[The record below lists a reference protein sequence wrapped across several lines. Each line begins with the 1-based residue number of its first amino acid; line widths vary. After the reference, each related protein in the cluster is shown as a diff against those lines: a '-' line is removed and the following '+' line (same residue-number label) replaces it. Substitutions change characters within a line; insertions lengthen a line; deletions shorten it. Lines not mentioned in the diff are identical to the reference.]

1 MELAMKVFIRQCFLI
16 SCAMFSGHSLAID
29 IREDANIKDTTTTII
44 GLNHIGLS
52 VKNLDKVL
60 AFYQQSTGFEL
71 IRRDTITGSKAANT
85 LFGRQDI
92 RYEVAVLKAPNM
104 LFELV
109 EFSHN
114 QSQPLKHMPPEGP
127 GMTHTC
133 FQTPS
138 SDPGYSKFLKAGAEL
153 LSRGDGP
160 VDIGGYGVTYAYAYD
175 PEGNMVELEQL
186 DGSVLSRVG
195 YDKTWQD
202 LGEDMWMSQV
212 ALVTH
217 DLESTAAFYQN
228 VLGFQP
234 YRKADVSGNTKFD
247 DITNIDN
254 LHLKATWF
262 RLSQT
267 SKVLEI
273 WEYVKPATPKFE
285 GVRDVTALGYSFSLE
300 VTDIQAE
307 YQRLSKMGV
316 DFVGEPVKLGEF
328 WQVYARDLDS
338 NIFSLR
344 QVVDP
349 NSAHSVRALDVSLA
363 IDKLDR

>member
-1 MELAMKVFIRQCFLI
+1 MIVSIRQCFLI
-16 SCAMFSGHSLAID
+16 GCAIFSGYSAAID
-29 IREDANIKDTTTTII
+29 IREDANIKDTKTTII

-52 VKNLDKVL
+52 VKNMDKVL
-60 AFYQQSTGFEL
+60 AFYQQSTDFEL
-71 IRRDTITGSKAANT
+71 IRRETVTQNKLADT
-85 LFGRQDI
+85 LFGHQGI
-92 RYEVAVLKAPNM
+92 RYEIAVLKAPNM

-114 QSQPLKHMPPEGP
+114 QSQPLRKMAPEGP

-138 SDPGYSKFLKAGAEL
+138 SDPGYKKFLNAGAEL
-153 LSRGDGP
+153 LSRGSSP
-160 VDIGGYGVTYAYAYD
+160 IDIGGYGVTYAYAYD
-175 PEGNMVELEQL
+175 PEGNMLELEQL
-186 DGSVLSRVG
+186 DGKVLSRAG
-195 YDKTWQD
+195 YDNTWQD

-217 DLESTAAFYQN
+217 DLEGAVDFYQD

-234 YRKADVSGNTKFD
+234 YRKAEVSGNAKFD
-247 DITNIDN
+247 DITNIDQ
-254 LHLKATWF
+254 LHLKAAWF
-262 RLSQT
+262 RLNET

-273 WEYVKPATPKFE
+273 WEYVKPATQKFE

-307 YQRLSKMGV
+307 YQRLSNLGV
-316 DFVGEPVKLGEF
+316 KFISKPIKLGDF
-328 WQVYARDLDS
+328 WQVYARDLDG

-344 QVVDP
+344 QVIDP
-349 NSAHSVRALDVSLA
+349 SSALSVRALDVSVNS
-363 IDKLDR
+363 D